1 MKKFTTKEK
10 RALTLSGSA
19 GTTWAEAWA
28 GTATAWAGMAWDG
41 DDMGWEMREMRAW
54 RGEI

>member
-10 RALTLSGSA
+10 RTLTLSGSA
-19 GTTWAEAWA
+19 GTAWAE
-28 GTATAWAGMAWDG
+28 AWAGMAWDG
-41 DDMGWEMREMRAW
+41 DDVGWEMREMRAW